1 MRDVNDQVR
10 YELWGD
16 AEKRCGFGELVERG
30 TVFDRVSD
38 PVWKTAVDMI
48 RDPTWDQAIEE
59 QL

>member
-10 YELWGD
+10 YALWDD

-38 PVWKTAVDMI
+38 PVWKTAGDVV
-48 RDPTWDQAIEE
+48 RDPLWDQAIAE